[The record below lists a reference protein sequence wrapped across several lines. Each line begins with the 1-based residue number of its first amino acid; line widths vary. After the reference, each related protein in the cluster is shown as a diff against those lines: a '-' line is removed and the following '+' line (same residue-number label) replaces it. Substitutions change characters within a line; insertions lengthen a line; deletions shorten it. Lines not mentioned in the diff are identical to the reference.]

1 MLPSRG
7 HLIDPTEVLAKI
19 DRQNKAGNTVK
30 LITRGSFGHFGT
42 IIEETILFPSRILRY
57 IDQLEN

>member
-1 MLPSRG
+1 
-7 HLIDPTEVLAKI
+7 LIDPTEVLAKI